1 MPNNRRDIER
11 LLDPTARTVFF
22 LGLVAVSVTYV
33 LSQVYLRPLTF
44 SAWLSY
50 AMFLFL
56 ITALLVPAK
65 ARINLFLVSFPV
77 ALCLFLVNLWM
88 GQPSFLSVNGPRIL
102 SQLPRTPEIDRRTPR
117 EYLVDRRAAGDE
129 LVGAICAASVQK
141 VQPGDFVALSGP
153 PHTRTLLGNE
163 LGFIATFVSDRYGF
177 NNPDSVYDAPRT
189 GRTVVLIGDSYT
201 QGYSVQPGDDIA
213 GQLRAK
219 GLHTFN
225 LGCGGNG
232 TLAELATYVEYG
244 RFLQPDTVVLIYYEG
259 NDLGDLAREWDS
271 MLRRYLDDAFSQ
283 RLLQREAERLS
294 LLLSVAEGESATRRA
309 GYIHWLFTLS
319 RIRKRL
325 RAVISPR
332 SFDDEVARFRIVMDE
347 LRTRLQ
353 REAVELL
360 VVYLPQGSFVAGGR
374 ADDCKVHAARC
385 RNKIMS
391 VLDELNIRVL
401 DFEKELRM
409 LDEPFSVFPYRRGNE
424 VLGHLTPA
432 GYQMVAAA
440 IARELSAM
448 EPVQLPAAVQAP
460 NQSTADST
468 PD

>member
-1 MPNNRRDIER
+1 MPKNRRDIER
-11 LLDPTARTVFF
+11 LLDLTARTFFF
-22 LGLVAVSVTYV
+22 LGLVAVTVTYV

-44 SAWLSY
+44 SAWLVY
-50 AMFLFL
+50 AMVLFL
-56 ITALLVPAK
+56 ITAHLVPSK

-77 ALCLFLVNLWM
+77 ALCLFLVNFWL
-88 GQPSFLSVNGPRIL
+88 GQLPFLSVNGPRVL
-102 SQLPRTPEIDRRTPR
+102 SQLPRTAEIDRRTPR
-117 EYLVDRRAAGDE
+117 EFLVDARAAGDE
-129 LVGAICAASVQK
+129 LAGAICPASVLN
-141 VQPGDFVALSGP
+141 VRPGDFVALSGLP
-153 PHTRTLLGNE
+153 DTRTLLGNE
-163 LGFIATFVSDRYGF
+163 LGFFATYVSDRYGF
-177 NNPDSVYDAPRT
+177 NNPDSIYDAPRT
-189 GRTVVLIGDSYT
+189 ARTVVLIGDSYT

-259 NDLGDLAREWDS
+259 NDLNDLAREWDS
-271 MLRRYLDDAFSQ
+271 PLRRYLDDAFSQ
-283 RLLQREAERLS
+283 RLLEREDERLS
-294 LLLSVAEGESATRRA
+294 LLLSVAEGEPAARRA
-309 GYIHWLFTLS
+309 RFIHRLLTL
-319 RIRKRL
+319 RHIRKRL
-325 RAVISPR
+325 QAVISPQ

-360 VVYLPQGSFVAGGR
+360 VVYLPQGSFVAAGR
-374 ADDCKVHAARC
+374 PDDCKVHAARC
-385 RNKIMS
+385 KNKIMS
-391 VLDELNIRVL
+391 VLGELNIRVL
-401 DFEKELRM
+401 DFEKDIRS

-424 VLGHLTPA
+424 VLGHLTTA

-460 NQSTADST
+460 DQSTADST